1 MLVII
6 YAWLEEVLWS
16 LVKQYNVA
24 PLPSTLENDN
34 IIIIYWQNVIVLKYH
49 SENLNLG
56 NKKHHGQRHN
66 DNDKLF
72 SQH

>member
-56 NKKHHGQRHN
+56 NKKPPWTIMTN
-66 DNDKLF
+66 Y
-72 SQH
+72 SVSTES

>member
-24 PLPSTLENDN
+24 PLPSTLESDN

-56 NKKHHGQRHN
+56 NHHGQRHN